1 MSIYLL
7 DGVGAGF
14 LLLLFG
20 LVGDNGAGKSSLLKV
35 LNGEIVLAEATLQRF
50 GGDLLVGWWGI
61 RIMVSQ

>member
-20 LVGDNGAGKSSLLKV
+20 LGV
-35 LNGEIVLAEATLQRF
+35 LFIFIAILAEA
-50 GGDLLVGWWGI
+50 
-61 RIMVSQ
+61 MVMQWMKCD